1 MRLPRRPE
9 YGAPRNDIYNFMPEF
24 LVLIFVFIFGLII
37 GSFLNCLVW
46 RLRTG
51 ESLLG
56 RSYCLKCKKQIA
68 WYDNLPVLSFV
79 LLKGKCRQCGQSISW
94 QYPAVELV
102 TGILFMAAYYLN
114 YELRIMNYGSVIH
127 DSLFITQLFRDWFL
141 ISAMMVIFIYDLR
154 WYLILDIVTL
164 PACLVVLILNLALG
178 FSLWNLLVSGIIGSG
193 FFLLQFLI
201 SGGKWIGGGDIRLGL
216 LMGLALGW
224 PGVIAAIII
233 SYFLGSLVGLGL
245 IAAGKKRWGS
255 EIPLGVFLAA
265 GTIIDLFW
273 QERILDW
280 YWNLFL

>member
-1 MRLPRRPE
+1 MPLPIIL
-9 YGAPRNDIYNFMPEF
+9 A
-24 LVLIFVFIFGLII
+24 FVFLFGLII

-68 WYDNLPVLSFV
+68 WHDNLPVLSFV
-79 LLKGKCRQCGQSISW
+79 LLKGKCRQCGGKISW
-94 QYPAVELV
+94 QYPIVELT
-102 TGILFMAAYYLN
+102 TGVLFVLAYYLN
-114 YELRIMNYGSVIH
+114 YELRITNYELI
-127 DSLFITQLFRDWFL
+127 IQLLRDWFL

>member
-1 MRLPRRPE
+1 MPLPIIL
-9 YGAPRNDIYNFMPEF
+9 A
-24 LVLIFVFIFGLII
+24 FVFLFGLII

-79 LLKGKCRQCGQSISW
+79 LLKGKCRQCGGKISW
-94 QYPAVELV
+94 QYPIVELT
-102 TGILFMAAYYLN
+102 TGVLFVLAYYLN
-114 YELRIMNYGSVIH
+114 YELRITNYELI
-127 DSLFITQLFRDWFL
+127 IQLLRDWFL

-154 WYLILDIVTL
+154 WRLILDIVTL
-164 PACLVVLILNLALG
+164 PAGLVVLILNLALG

>member
-1 MRLPRRPE
+1 
-9 YGAPRNDIYNFMPEF
+9 MPEF

-79 LLKGKCRQCGQSISW
+79 LLKGKCRQCGGKISW
-94 QYPAVELV
+94 QYPIVELT
-102 TGILFMAAYYLN
+102 TGVLFVLAYYLN
-114 YELRIMNYGSVIH
+114 YELRITNYELI
-127 DSLFITQLFRDWFL
+127 IQLLRDWFL

-164 PACLVVLILNLALG
+164 PAGLVVLILNLALG

-255 EIPLGVFLAA
+255 EVPLGVFLAA

>member
-1 MRLPRRPE
+1 ML
-9 YGAPRNDIYNFMPEF
+9 I
-24 LVLIFVFIFGLII
+24 LIFVFIFGLII

-79 LLKGKCRQCGQSISW
+79 LLKGKCRQCGGKISW
-94 QYPAVELV
+94 QYPIVELT
-102 TGILFMAAYYLN
+102 TGVLFVLAYYLN
-114 YELRIMNYGSVIH
+114 YELRITNYELI
-127 DSLFITQLFRDWFL
+127 IQLLRDWFL

-154 WYLILDIVTL
+154 WRLILDVVTL
-164 PACLVVLILNLALG
+164 PAGLVVLILNLALG

>member
-1 MRLPRRPE
+1 
-9 YGAPRNDIYNFMPEF
+9 MPEF

-56 RSYCLKCKKQIA
+56 RSYCPKCKKQIA
-68 WYDNLPVLSFV
+68 WYDNLPVASFILLS
-79 LLKGKCRQCGQSISW
+79 GKCRECGQSISW
-94 QYPAVELV
+94 QYPAVELA
-102 TGILFMAAYYLN
+102 TGVLFVIAYYLS
-114 YELRIMNYGSVIH
+114 YELRVTSYE
-127 DSLFITQLFRDWFL
+127 FIVQLLRDWFL

-154 WYLILDIVTL
+154 WRLILDAVTL

-255 EIPLGVFLAA
+255 EVPLGVFLAA

>member
-1 MRLPRRPE
+1 
-9 YGAPRNDIYNFMPEF
+9 MPEF
-24 LVLIFVFIFGLII
+24 LVLIFVFSFGLII

-79 LLKGKCRQCGQSISW
+79 LLKGKCRQCGGKISW
-94 QYPAVELV
+94 QYPIVELT
-102 TGILFMAAYYLN
+102 TGVLFVLAYYLN
-114 YELRIMNYGSVIH
+114 YELRITNYELI
-127 DSLFITQLFRDWFL
+127 IQLLRDWFL

-154 WYLILDIVTL
+154 WRLILDVVTL
-164 PACLVVLILNLALG
+164 PAGLVVLILNLALG

>member
-1 MRLPRRPE
+1 MPLPIIL
-9 YGAPRNDIYNFMPEF
+9 A
-24 LVLIFVFIFGLII
+24 FVFLFGLII

-79 LLKGKCRQCGQSISW
+79 LLKGKCRQCGGKISW
-94 QYPAVELV
+94 QYPIVELT
-102 TGILFMAAYYLN
+102 TGVLFVLAYYLN
-114 YELRIMNYGSVIH
+114 YELRITNYELI
-127 DSLFITQLFRDWFL
+127 IQLLRDWFL

>member
-1 MRLPRRPE
+1 MPLPIIL
-9 YGAPRNDIYNFMPEF
+9 A
-24 LVLIFVFIFGLII
+24 FVFLFGLII

-79 LLKGKCRQCGQSISW
+79 LLKGKCRQCGGKISW
-94 QYPAVELV
+94 QYPIVELT
-102 TGILFMAAYYLN
+102 TGVLFVLAYYLN
-114 YELRIMNYGSVIH
+114 YELRITNYELI
-127 DSLFITQLFRDWFL
+127 IQLLRDWFL

-154 WYLILDIVTL
+154 WRLILDVVTL
-164 PACLVVLILNLALG
+164 PAGLVVLILNLALG

>member
-1 MRLPRRPE
+1 
-9 YGAPRNDIYNFMPEF
+9 MPEF
-24 LVLIFVFIFGLII
+24 LVLIFVFSFGLII

-56 RSYCLKCKKQIA
+56 RSYCLKCKKQIV

-79 LLKGKCRQCGQSISW
+79 LLKGKCRQCGGKISW
-94 QYPAVELV
+94 QYPIVELT
-102 TGILFMAAYYLN
+102 TGVLFVLAYYLN
-114 YELRIMNYGSVIH
+114 YELRITNYELI
-127 DSLFITQLFRDWFL
+127 IQLLRDWFL

-154 WYLILDIVTL
+154 WRLILDVVTL
-164 PACLVVLILNLALG
+164 PAGLVVLILNLALG

>member
-1 MRLPRRPE
+1 
-9 YGAPRNDIYNFMPEF
+9 MPEF

-56 RSYCLKCKKQIA
+56 RSYCPKCKKQIA
-68 WYDNLPVLSFV
+68 WYDNLPVASFILLS
-79 LLKGKCRQCGQSISW
+79 GKCRECGQSISW
-94 QYPAVELV
+94 QYPAVELA
-102 TGILFMAAYYLN
+102 TGVLFVIAYYLS
-114 YELRIMNYGSVIH
+114 YELRVTSYE
-127 DSLFITQLFRDWFL
+127 FIVQLLRDWFL
-141 ISAMMVIFIYDLR
+141 ISVMMVIFVYDLR

-164 PACLVVLILNLALG
+164 PACLAVLILNLALS
-178 FSLWNLLVSGIIGSG
+178 FDLWNLLVSGIIGSS
-193 FFLLQFLI
+193 FFLIQLLV
-201 SGGKWIGGGDIRLGL
+201 SRGKWVGGGDARLGL

-224 PGVIAAIII
+224 PGVIVAIII

-255 EIPLGVFLAA
+255 EVPLGVFLAA

-273 QERILDW
+273 QEQILNW

>member
-24 LVLIFVFIFGLII
+24 LVLIFVFSFGLII

-79 LLKGKCRQCGQSISW
+79 LLKGKCRQCGGKISW
-94 QYPAVELV
+94 QYPIVELT
-102 TGILFMAAYYLN
+102 TGVLFVLAYYLN
-114 YELRIMNYGSVIH
+114 YELRITNYELI
-127 DSLFITQLFRDWFL
+127 IQLLRDWFL

-154 WYLILDIVTL
+154 WRLILDVVTL
-164 PACLVVLILNLALG
+164 PAGLVVLILNLALG

-224 PGVIAAIII
+224 PGVIVAIII

-255 EIPLGVFLAA
+255 EVPLGVFLAA

-273 QERILDW
+273 QEQILNW

>member
-9 YGAPRNDIYNFMPEF
+9 YGAPRNDISNFMP
-24 LVLIFVFIFGLII
+24 LPIILAFVFLFGLII

-79 LLKGKCRQCGQSISW
+79 LLKGKCRQCGGKISW
-94 QYPAVELV
+94 QYPIVELT
-102 TGILFMAAYYLN
+102 TGVLFVLAYYLN
-114 YELRIMNYGSVIH
+114 YELRITNYELI
-127 DSLFITQLFRDWFL
+127 IQLLRDWFL

-154 WYLILDIVTL
+154 WRLILDVVTL
-164 PACLVVLILNLALG
+164 PAGLVVLILNLALG

>member
-1 MRLPRRPE
+1 MPLPIIL
-9 YGAPRNDIYNFMPEF
+9 A
-24 LVLIFVFIFGLII
+24 FVFLFGLII

>member
-1 MRLPRRPE
+1 
-9 YGAPRNDIYNFMPEF
+9 
-24 LVLIFVFIFGLII
+24 
-37 GSFLNCLVW
+37 
-46 RLRTG
+46 
-51 ESLLG
+51 
-56 RSYCLKCKKQIA
+56 
-68 WYDNLPVLSFV
+68 
-79 LLKGKCRQCGQSISW
+79 
-94 QYPAVELV
+94 
-102 TGILFMAAYYLN
+102 
-114 YELRIMNYGSVIH
+114 
-127 DSLFITQLFRDWFL
+127 
-141 ISAMMVIFIYDLR
+141 
-154 WYLILDIVTL
+154 
-164 PACLVVLILNLALG
+164 LVVLILNLALG

>member
-1 MRLPRRPE
+1 MPLPIIL
-9 YGAPRNDIYNFMPEF
+9 A
-24 LVLIFVFIFGLII
+24 FVFLFGLII

-56 RSYCLKCKKQIA
+56 RSYCPKCRKQIA
-68 WYDNLPVLSFV
+68 WHDNLPVASFILLS
-79 LLKGKCRQCGQSISW
+79 GKCRECGQSISW
-94 QYPAVELV
+94 QYPAVELA
-102 TGILFMAAYYLN
+102 TGVLFVIAYYLS
-114 YELRIMNYGSVIH
+114 YELRVTSYE
-127 DSLFITQLFRDWFL
+127 FIVQLLRDWFL
-141 ISAMMVIFIYDLR
+141 ISVMMVIFVYDLR

-164 PACLVVLILNLALG
+164 PACLAVLILNLALS
-178 FSLWNLLVSGIIGSG
+178 FDLWNLLVSGIIGSG

>member
-1 MRLPRRPE
+1 ML
-9 YGAPRNDIYNFMPEF
+9 I
-24 LVLIFVFIFGLII
+24 LIFVFSFGLII

-79 LLKGKCRQCGQSISW
+79 LLKGKCRQCGGKISW
-94 QYPAVELV
+94 QYPIVELT
-102 TGILFMAAYYLN
+102 TGVLFVLAYYLN
-114 YELRIMNYGSVIH
+114 YELRITNYELI
-127 DSLFITQLFRDWFL
+127 IQLLRDWFL

-154 WYLILDIVTL
+154 WRLILDVVTL
-164 PACLVVLILNLALG
+164 PAGLVVLILNLALG

>member
-1 MRLPRRPE
+1 MPLPIIL
-9 YGAPRNDIYNFMPEF
+9 A
-24 LVLIFVFIFGLII
+24 FVFLFGLII

-68 WYDNLPVLSFV
+68 WHDNLPVLSFV
-79 LLKGKCRQCGQSISW
+79 LLKGKCRQCGGKISW
-94 QYPAVELV
+94 QYPIVELT
-102 TGILFMAAYYLN
+102 TGVLFVLAYYLN
-114 YELRIMNYGSVIH
+114 YELRITNYELI
-127 DSLFITQLFRDWFL
+127 IQLLRDWFL

-154 WYLILDIVTL
+154 WRLILDVVTL
-164 PACLVVLILNLALG
+164 PAGLVVLILNLALG